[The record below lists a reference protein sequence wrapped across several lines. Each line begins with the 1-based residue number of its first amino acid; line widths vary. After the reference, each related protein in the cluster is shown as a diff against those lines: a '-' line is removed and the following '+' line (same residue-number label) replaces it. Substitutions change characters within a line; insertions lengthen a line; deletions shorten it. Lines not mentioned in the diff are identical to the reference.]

1 MSLPFFTELTP
12 GGFLVRED
20 VRFVGVQ
27 LCLLRTED
35 LRVTGGGGL
44 FTGELLLGIFD
55 LEMIVLG
62 GTL

>member
-1 MSLPFFTELTP
+1 M
-12 GGFLVRED
+12 
-20 VRFVGVQ
+20 RFVGVQ